1 MNKQILIA
9 IDDSPTSSLSL
20 EYAASL
26 FGDRDDVHVRL
37 CHCVTGQSGP
47 IPPPEDERN
56 SLLPQNPM
64 GKSQIAA
71 GKCLNK
77 GVEKLTSC
85 GLAKARIST
94 DTIRGANATN
104 AILTYSEKHLFDAVL
119 VSRRGVGLMGE
130 LLLGSVSSSL
140 FDKSRKI
147 PLWILDG
154 AVSSTNILIPVDGT
168 THSLMAIDHLA
179 HIFKDRSDIQFFL
192 FHTRSFLSSPPVCKP
207 RDFYDKWGKEWCDT
221 HLAGDGCLYTGPSS
235 LLTDAGIPQR
245 CITSLPVPTTMEES
259 TAIINCAKKNNC
271 GTIVIGRRPESESKG
286 FLGGVTRRTIKQT
299 ENMAL
304 WIVG

>member
-26 FGDRDDVHVRL
+26 FGNRDDVYIKL
-37 CHCVTGQSGP
+37 CHCVTGRSSP

-56 SLLPQNPM
+56 SLLPQKPM
-64 GKSQIAA
+64 SKSQIAA

-77 GVEKLTSC
+77 GVEKLASC
-85 GLAKARIST
+85 GLEKARIST
-94 DTIRGANATN
+94 DTIQGANVAT
-104 AILTYSEKHLFDAVL
+104 ALLTYSEKHLFDALL

-140 FDKSRKI
+140 FDKSRTI

-154 AVSSTNILIPVDGT
+154 AVTSTRMLVPVDGT
-168 THSLMAIDHLA
+168 PHSMMAIDHLA
-179 HIFKDRSDIQFFL
+179 HIFKDRSDIEFFL
-192 FHTRSFLSSPPVCKP
+192 FHTRSFLSSAPVCKP
-207 RDFYDKWGKEWCDT
+207 ENFYDKWGKEWCDAN
-221 HLAGDGCLYTGPSS
+221 LSGNGCLYTGPAS
-235 LLTDAGIPQR
+235 LLTDAGIPER
-245 CITSLPVPTTMEES
+245 CIRSLPVPTTMEES
-259 TAIINCAKKNNC
+259 TAIISCARKHKC
-271 GTIVIGRRPESESKG
+271 GTIVIGRRPESGSKG

-304 WIVG
+304 WIIG